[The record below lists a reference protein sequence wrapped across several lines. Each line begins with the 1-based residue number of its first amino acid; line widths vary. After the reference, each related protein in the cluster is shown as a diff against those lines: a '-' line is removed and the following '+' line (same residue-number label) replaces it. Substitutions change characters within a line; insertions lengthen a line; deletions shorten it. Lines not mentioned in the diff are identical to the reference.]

1 MMMKKADYILVVTI
15 PLFILIGIVT
25 VAIPAFTPLDVKTV
39 TKVSEIYEKPIYLI
53 FHWNTDDE
61 IQVGN
66 LIKLDISV
74 NDIPYGNDQDLKE
87 ISIRFYENQL
97 NYWSFDN
104 DISNNQ
110 ILQQDSVSLKPN
122 WAENIFESE
131 QLLLRF
137 IIPTDIS
144 IEYCDY
150 NLDYSCHKISN
161 IIHPAPYD
169 LKNQIDTNRLVIIL
183 SLITASLSSIIV
195 WSRLRET

>member
-1 MMMKKADYILVVTI
+1 MMKKADYILAVTL
-15 PLFILIGIVT
+15 PLFLIIGIVT
-25 VAIPAFTPLDVKTV
+25 VGIPWFTPLDVKTV
-39 TKVSEIYEKPIYLI
+39 TKVSEIYEEPIFLI

-66 LIKLDISV
+66 LIKLDITV
-74 NDIPYGNDQDLKE
+74 NELPYKQDQDLKE
-87 ISIRFYENQL
+87 ISIRFYEHQL

>member
-1 MMMKKADYILVVTI
+1 MKKADYILVVTI
-15 PLFILIGIVT
+15 PLFILIGIIT
-25 VAIPAFTPLDVKTV
+25 VGIPAFTPLDVKTV

-74 NDIPYGNDQDLKE
+74 NDIPYRNDQDLKE

-97 NYWSFDN
+97 NYWSFED

-110 ILQQDSVSLKPN
+110 ILQQDTVSLEPN
-122 WAENIFESE
+122 WNDNTLKSE

-144 IEYCDY
+144 IEYCDF
-150 NLDYSCHKISN
+150 NLDIPCHNIPN

-169 LKNQIDTNRLVIIL
+169 LNNQIDTNRLLLVL
-183 SLITASLSSIIV
+183 SIVTVSLSSIIV
-195 WSRLRET
+195 WSRLREP

>member
-15 PLFILIGIVT
+15 PLFILIGIIT
-25 VAIPAFTPLDVKTV
+25 VGIPAFTPLDVKTV

-74 NDIPYGNDQDLKE
+74 NDIPYRNDQDLKE

-97 NYWSFDN
+97 NYWSFED

-110 ILQQDSVSLKPN
+110 ILQQKCGYH
-122 WAENIFESE
+122 SE
-131 QLLLRF
+131 
-137 IIPTDIS
+137 
-144 IEYCDY
+144 
-150 NLDYSCHKISN
+150 
-161 IIHPAPYD
+161 
-169 LKNQIDTNRLVIIL
+169 
-183 SLITASLSSIIV
+183 
-195 WSRLRET
+195 

>member
-1 MMMKKADYILVVTI
+1 MMKKADYILAVTL
-15 PLFILIGIVT
+15 PLFLIIGIVT
-25 VAIPAFTPLDVKTV
+25 VGIPWFTPLDVKTV
-39 TKVSEIYEKPIYLI
+39 TKVSEIYEEPIFLI

-66 LIKLDISV
+66 LIKLDITV
-74 NDIPYGNDQDLKE
+74 NELPYKQDQDLKE
-87 ISIRFYENQL
+87 ISIRFYEHQL

-110 ILQQDSVSLKPN
+110 ILQQDRVSLKPN